1 VRKENYKQA
10 QLRSQLAFLKSSSAF
25 SDVARLGG
33 GSLFGIDREF
43 VLPHACKEENLFE
56 PIRRDVGDYFHTRR
70 ISWHQARAH
79 VLSSQVCCLNFLA
92 PFSFQP
98 RALKTLLRRIIGPI
112 DEMLE
117 TERGRFVSFEFTGER
132 DYLHEW
138 KDGVHTR
145 GANCTS
151 VDAMVRFRTVD
162 AGEEAALIE
171 WKYTE
176 HYGRPRPND
185 PKHAERLRR
194 YEKMTFSPEGPIR
207 ADAGIGIR
215 DLFAEPI
222 FQLYRQQMLA
232 TQMRSDKELGLDRVR
247 TVLIAPR
254 SNLNLYQ
261 VKIPS
266 FKRFGPDLVAVWRA
280 LLSDPDGFV
289 FSTTEDLFGDAKDAV
304 SGTPSLKPWYEYMA
318 NRYRFH

>member
-1 VRKENYKQA
+1 LRKENYKQSE
-10 QLRSQLAFLKSSSAF
+10 LHSQLTFLKSSSAF
-25 SDVARLGG
+25 SDAARIGG
-33 GSLFGIDREF
+33 GRLFGIDREF
-43 VLPHACKEENLFE
+43 VLPRSCREENLFE

-92 PFSFQP
+92 PFSFEP
-98 RALKTLLRRIIGPI
+98 RALKTLLHRIIGPI
-112 DEMLE
+112 DKMLE
-117 TERGRFVSFEFTGER
+117 TEQGRFVSFEFTGER
-132 DYLHEW
+132 NYLHEW
-138 KDGVHTR
+138 KNGIHTR

-151 VDAMVRFRTVD
+151 VDAMVRFRT
-162 AGEEAALIE
+162 AEGSEEAALIE

-176 HYGRPRPND
+176 RYGRPRPND

-207 ADAGIGIR
+207 ADSGIDIR
-215 DLFAEPI
+215 DLFTEPI

-254 SNLNLYQ
+254 SNLDLFQ

-266 FKRFGPDLVAVWRA
+266 FKRFGTDLVALWRA
-280 LLSDPDGFV
+280 LLNDPDGFV

-304 SGTPSLKPWYEYMA
+304 RGTPSLEPWYRYMA